1 MLLVLAVL
9 LSFVP
14 TVAAGSAVAQT
25 AASAEM
31 GITLSDNPDP
41 VFTNHSLTY
50 QLGMFNR
57 GPSPATDVEVTA
69 ALPPGVRFEAS
80 LSDSVCSESAGIVTC
95 SFPSW
100 DVNAAGIFLIT
111 VTPST
116 AGVLELTFTVTA
128 SEPDPDLSN
137 NSRTENTVVVE
148 PTEADVSINLPSA
161 VEGFAG
167 ENIWLSVEVGNAGP
181 ATATGLT
188 VILEFPRG
196 VSPGLGGGLCTE
208 TDSGLSCSYSFGS
221 QLPGYGSVAIL
232 GITASE
238 AGTYTVR
245 GSVTADQ
252 PDPVVSNNSD
262 SAVVIA
268 SPAADL
274 SVQIM
279 ESADPAT
286 PGQVLTYAVTITNHG
301 PSRASAVT
309 LVDTWSTTVPGG
321 VQLLS
326 FDATQG
332 QCVRTVDSSVDCQLG
347 ELASGATA
355 TVTIRLRPRGV
366 GSVSDQAQVS
376 AAEFDPDTANNV
388 DSETTRMGSA

>member
-1 MLLVLAVL
+1 MSEHSGVSGLC
-9 LSFVP
+9 
-14 TVAAGSAVAQT
+14 TAGKWC
-25 AASAEM
+25 
-31 GITLSDNPDP
+31 
-41 VFTNHSLTY
+41 NHRLTY

-69 ALPPGVRFEAS
+69 ALPPGVHFESS
-80 LSDSVCSESAGIVTC
+80 LPNSACSESAGIVTC

-100 DVNAAGIFLIT
+100 DANAAGIFLIT

-116 AGVLELTFTVTA
+116 AGVLQLTFTVRAT
-128 SEPDPDLSN
+128 EPDPDLSN
-137 NSRTENTVVVE
+137 NSQTENTVVVE

-167 ENIWLSVEVGNAGP
+167 ENIWLGSIEVMNVGP

-188 VILEFPRG
+188 VTLEFPHG
-196 VSPGLGGGLCTE
+196 LSPGIGGGLCTE
-208 TDSGLSCSYSFGS
+208 TDSGLSCSYSWGS
-221 QLPGYGSVAIL
+221 LLPGSASLGVV

-238 AGTYTVR
+238 AGSYTVR

-252 PDPVVSNNSD
+252 PDPVASNNSD

-268 SPAADL
+268 NPAADL

-286 PGQVLTYAVTITNHG
+286 PGQALTYAVTITNHG
-301 PSRASAVT
+301 PSPASAVT
-309 LVDTWSTTVPGG
+309 LTDTWSSTVPGG

-326 FDATQG
+326 FGATQG
-332 QCVRTVDSSVDCQLG
+332 QCAQTVDRSIDCQLG

-355 TVTIRLRPRGV
+355 TVTIRLRPRGI
-366 GSVSDQAQVS
+366 GSVDDQAQVS
-376 AAEFDPDTANNV
+376 AAEFDPDTTNNA
-388 DSETTRMGSA
+388 DSETTRIGSA